1 VAEQRWIGVH
11 VLVDVNWLRI
21 VGKKSVAEDVG
32 LVLGVVDK
40 GFGVR
45 VFEGWEGLDLLSI
58 AGFC

>member
-1 VAEQRWIGVH
+1 
-11 VLVDVNWLRI
+11 VDVNWLRI